1 MTCQT
6 NETQKEVTNIMS
18 LRIATNV
25 QSLAAQRFL
34 TMNHDEQN
42 RSLERLSSGSRI
54 NRAGDDAAGL
64 AISEK
69 FKANIRS
76 LRQDSRNA
84 NDGVSMVQTAEGA
97 MNEISNIFV
106 RLRELSIQGA
116 SDTIG
121 DTERGFINKEV
132 QQLKSEVDRISNS
145 TEFNGTK
152 LLNGS
157 APSLDIQIGTQN
169 RASVDR
175 FVFDSKSLTTNLSTF
190 GLEDISTMSKDN
202 ARDNLE
208 HLDMAINH
216 LNENRATIGAL
227 QNRLQSAINNLGIYT
242 ENLEGANSRIRDT
255 DMAEETAN
263 LTKSNILSQA
273 NVSVLGQ
280 ANQNPQLALKLLG

>member
-1 MTCQT
+1 
-6 NETQKEVTNIMS
+6 MS

-25 QSLAAQRFL
+25 QSLAAQRYL
-34 TMNHDEQN
+34 TVNHDEQN
-42 RSLERLSSGSRI
+42 RSLERLSSGARI

-76 LRQDSRNA
+76 LKQDSRNA
-84 NDGVSMVQTAEGA
+84 NDGVSLVQTAEGA
-97 MNEISNIFV
+97 MNEISNIFI

-152 LLNGS
+152 LLNGM
-157 APSLDIQIGTQN
+157 APTLDFQIGLN
-169 RASVDR
+169 NNASIDR
-175 FVFDSKSLTTNLSTF
+175 FMYDSKGLVTTLDSF
-190 GLEDISTMSKDN
+190 GLNDVSTMTKDN
-202 ARDNLE
+202 SRENLKQ
-208 HLDMAINH
+208 LDTALTH
-216 LNENRATIGAL
+216 LNENRASLGAL
-227 QNRLQSAINNLGIYT
+227 QNRLQSTINNLGIYT
-242 ENLEGANSRIRDT
+242 ENLESANSRIRDT
-255 DMAEETAN
+255 DMAAETAE
-263 LTKSNILSQA
+263 LTKSNILTQA

-280 ANQNPQLALKLLG
+280 ANQNPQLALKLLS

>member
-1 MTCQT
+1 
-6 NETQKEVTNIMS
+6 MS